1 MKFFT
6 VREIQ
11 KNPSKVWSGTKKHG
25 QSVIT
30 RNGKPD
36 FLLVNINEESLEK
49 IYDKII
55 SYKGL
60 LAFENMQKHV
70 SEQDFITDE
79 EINEEIYNL
88 RKEKNKR
95 QEK

>member
-1 MKFFT
+1 MKFYT

-11 KNPSKVWSGTKKHG
+11 KNPSMVWSGTKKHG

-30 RNGKPD
+30 INGKPD
-36 FLLVNINEESLEK
+36 FLLVNISEESLEK

-60 LAFENMQKHV
+60 LAAENMRKHA
-70 SEQDFITDE
+70 SKQGFMTDD
-79 EINEEIYNL
+79 EINEEIAL
-88 RKEKNKR
+88 ARKEKREAK
-95 QEK
+95 K